1 MTIIKR
7 ITEELDSYNT
17 GIVYIAESI
26 PFSAWKII
34 RRIGWFQNHHYPTGQ
49 YDGLKNY
56 KYWFDII
63 PSRVDS
69 EVKNI
74 DLDSKDPRLESD
86 SQEDAGRLLI
96 ANARLPKSRR
106 ETGQAAKFNEMVER
120 GTEWGNLV
128 AKKVKEGYKLM
139 ELENFMV
146 LNQTA
151 ETLED
156 SDVIETEVMTPI
168 EMRAKSTIWNNVD
181 VLIKSGKK
189 EYNKTAPEF

>member
-26 PFSAWKII
+26 PFSAWKLI
-34 RRIGWFQNHHYPTGQ
+34 RRIGWFKNHHYPTGKFDSQ
-49 YDGLKNY
+49 HNI

-63 PSRVDS
+63 SPRVDS

-96 ANARLPKSRR
+96 ANARLSQYLR

-139 ELENFMV
+139 ELDNFMV

-156 SDVIETEVMTPI
+156 SDVIEMEVYTPI
-168 EMRAKSTIWNNVD
+168 DMRK
-181 VLIKSGKK
+181 KK
-189 EYNKTAPEF
+189 E